1 MKNIKE
7 ILDKFILQSGFDE
20 RQYGPGGQIVKEYP
34 KKKIKKIS
42 EIEKIAK
49 KSVIYNRR

>member
-7 ILDKFILQSGFDE
+7 ILDKFIIQSGFDE

-34 KKKIKKIS
+34 KDF
-42 EIEKIAK
+42 
-49 KSVIYNRR
+49 